1 MESEARGVTKKE
13 AAERKRNRTE
23 MAERAP
29 DPKATAEF
37 RRKPYSGIKT
47 LIRAQG
53 EQIEK
58 SGGVYEKDNLGNR
71 VDHSEAVEEKGRE
84 V

>member
-1 MESEARGVTKKE
+1 MEREARGVTKKE

-23 MAERAP
+23 MAEHAP

-53 EQIEK
+53 EQI
-58 SGGVYEKDNLGNR
+58 GGDADG
-71 VDHSEAVEEKGRE
+71 
-84 V
+84 

>member
-1 MESEARGVTKKE
+1 MTKKE
-13 AAERKRNRTE
+13 AAEQKRNRTE
-23 MAERAP
+23 MAEHAP

-53 EQIEK
+53 KQIERK
-58 SGGVYEKDNLGNR
+58 AGGGYEKNILDNR
-71 VDHSEAVEEKGRE
+71 VDNSEVVEKHRGGK
-84 V
+84 